1 MSEMPKEIV
10 DKEIVDKEIVD
21 VVYPAPL
28 PPAPPEG
35 SELRRPPRRQE
46 DEAAALV
53 AKGGKDAEAKLKSE
67 RVEERLRA
75 MPEWRLT
82 LEDKAITRAK
92 ELPTSQVATLYSAY
106 VTGLAAASNL
116 PVCVN
121 VAGGRVLVTLFA
133 RRNRGRFTN
142 LTEAVLDLAER
153 IS

>member
-1 MSEMPKEIV
+1 MSLMPKDVV
-10 DKEIVDKEIVD
+10 DA
-21 VVYPAPL
+21 VYPAPTS
-28 PPAPPEG
+28 G
-35 SELRRPPRRQE
+35 VNELRRPPRRPE
-46 DEAAALV
+46 EEAAALV
-53 AKGGKDAEAKLKSE
+53 AQGGKEAEAKLKSE
-67 RVEERLRA
+67 RVEERLMA

-82 LEDKAITRAK
+82 LEDKAITRVK
-92 ELPTSQVATLYSAY
+92 ELPTAQVATLYSAY